1 MKIEEILVQRG
12 YSINKDGQCFNPKGK
27 LIKGRIS
34 TGGYYNSAVRVDKK
48 YTPFYFHRFVAYTKF
63 GDKIYEKGI
72 EVRHLDGNSK
82 NNKWDNIEIGTRRDN
97 FLDIPAER
105 RMEYALNATSAI
117 KVYSDDLVKD
127 IRAFRDKGATYK
139 QIMDK
144 FGISSKGT
152 LYFILNNRRC
162 LKY

>member
-34 TGGYYNSAVRVDKK
+34 TSGYYNSAVRVDKK
-48 YTPFYFHRFVAYTKF
+48 CTPFYFHRFVAYTKF
-63 GDKIYEKGI
+63 GDRIYKKGI

-97 FLDIPAER
+97 SLDIPIER
-105 RMEYALNATSAI
+105 RIEYALNATSAM

-127 IRAFRDKGATYK
+127 IKAFRDKGATYK

-152 LYFILNNRRC
+152 LHFILNNRRC